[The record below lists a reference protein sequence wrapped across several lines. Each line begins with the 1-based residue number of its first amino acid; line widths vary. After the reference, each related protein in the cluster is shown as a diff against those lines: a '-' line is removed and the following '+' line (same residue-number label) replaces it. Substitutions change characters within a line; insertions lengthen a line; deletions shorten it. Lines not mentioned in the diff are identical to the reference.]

1 MLQYPTN
8 VYPQDT
14 AIAAAV
20 SPRMYFT
27 FNGDILTTVWSRF
40 YDYNSGELVA
50 DVPSGATPRTPQAY
64 NGERILTPVPSQR
77 QGEEYP
83 LQQGNDYMYQMMLT
97 QSTVDGSDNIYDM
110 PIVRGEVESVSG
122 TEIMIEDRIT
132 NIYEWNVYQN
142 VCSPSIIQNTVYA
155 GAIIKIGNESHFIQS
170 YNRMTGKLIVDSA
183 FSSDI
188 TGKTYII
195 LCNYLITPMYY
206 FMYRNS
212 PTLTLTSE
220 IVPTGTAYYT
230 DPYPPNI
237 ISEGAYTPPVD
248 GDMIKYYIMRLYWR
262 TSDNRMSGVV
272 EESDKIYSQKINYK
286 FFNDF
291 IDHAIE
297 TSVVHSITTDIIYH
311 VGCVGKTQNG
321 LSFGATASDF
331 TITGDREL
339 NLIESVSAKCV
350 DEHAP
355 EYIYHWVIP
364 ETSQQGIYRRRIE
377 QHINQSVV
385 IEAHLI
391 NTETAR
397 WIQDVTLDVYRKD
410 LETGDVKH
418 LPSVELRISSH
429 TASHNTIYVT
439 DWSVPNRGSFEYILL
454 PRNIN
459 TGIPYLSS
467 RKTVQVDTNFIGY
480 TITAL
485 QEDSQLDAV
494 TALYN
499 AKKQYK
505 KGQTWAFHGEIQDS
519 NLIQNLNRT
528 VQSGA
533 GVYATMSSGDNNYLS
548 GTLSVD
554 MGYINCSDGHYK
566 DTIDMV
572 NALREFISKHEIYV
586 LKTQKGDVLMV
597 NIVGTPS
604 VAYMENTPNVP
615 SSISVDWVECDNID
629 NYNIISQ
636 VDAIIS

>member
-14 AIAAAV
+14 AIADAV
-20 SPRMYFT
+20 RPYMYFT

-64 NGERILTPVPSQR
+64 NGERILTPVPSRR

-188 TGKTYII
+188 TGKTYMI

-220 IVPTGTAYYT
+220 ITPTGTVYYT
-230 DPYPPNI
+230 QPYPPNI
-237 ISEGAYTPPVD
+237 VAEGVYTPPVD
-248 GDMIKYYIMRLYWR
+248 GDLIKYYIMRLYWH
-262 TSDNRMSGVV
+262 TYDNQYSGVI
-272 EESDKIYSQKINYK
+272 EESDKIYSQKISYK

-291 IDHAIE
+291 IDHVIVDGYN
-297 TSVVHSITTDIIYH
+297 STTDIVYH
-311 VGCVGKTQNG
+311 VGCTGMTQNG
-321 LSFGATASDF
+321 LSFGASASEF
-331 TITGDREL
+331 TISGDREL
-339 NLIESVSAKCV
+339 DLIESVEARCV

-355 EYIYHWVIP
+355 EYIYHWVR
-364 ETSQQGIYRRRIE
+364 QQSVIARRKLERY
-377 QHINQSVV
+377 INQSVV
-385 IEAHLI
+385 VEIHVVDRQ
-391 NTETAR
+391 ETPK
-397 WIQDVTLDVYRKD
+397 WIDDITLDIYRKD

-418 LPSVELRISSH
+418 LPCVELYASDATIS
-429 TASHNTIYVT
+429 IT
-439 DWSVPNRGSFEYILL
+439 DWSVPNKGSFEYIVL
-454 PRNIN
+454 PRNIH
-459 TGIPYLSS
+459 TGVPYLAS
-467 RKTVQVDTNFIGY
+467 RKTVQIDTNFIGY
-480 TITAL
+480 TITAIE
-485 QEDSQLDAV
+485 EDSQLDAA

-519 NLIQNLNRT
+519 NLVQNLNRV
-528 VQSGA
+528 VQAGA
-533 GVYATMSSGDNNYLS
+533 GVYSTMSSGDNNYLT

-554 MGYINCSDGHYK
+554 MGYIKCGDGEYK

-572 NALREFISKHEIYV
+572 NAWRKFITKHEIYV

-604 VAYMENTPNVP
+604 VTYQETTPSVP
-615 SSISVDWVECDNID
+615 CAISVDWAECDNID
-629 NYNIISQ
+629 NYDIIYEVNRTFS
-636 VDAIIS
+636 

>member
-1 MLQYPTN
+1 MLQFPTN
-8 VYPQDT
+8 VYPQDI
-14 AIAAAV
+14 AIASAER
-20 SPRMYFT
+20 PYMYFT
-27 FNGDILTTVWSRF
+27 FNGDILTTVWSKF

-50 DVPSGATPRTPQAY
+50 DVKSGATPRTPIAY
-64 NGERILTPVPSQR
+64 NGEMVLTPTPAR
-77 QGEEYP
+77 RPGESYP
-83 LQQGNDYMYQMMLT
+83 IQVGNDYMYQMMFT

-110 PIVRGEVESVSG
+110 PIVRGEIISASG
-122 TEIMIEDRIT
+122 TEIMIKDQIN

-142 VCSPSIIQNTVYA
+142 VCSPSIIQDVVYA
-155 GAIIKIGNESHFIQS
+155 GAIIKIGNESRFIES
-170 YNRMTGKLIVDSA
+170 YNRSTGKIVVASA
-183 FSSDI
+183 FPSDI

-220 IVPTGTAYYT
+220 IVPTGTVYYT

-237 ISEGAYTPPVD
+237 ILEGAYTPPVD
-248 GDMIKYYIMRLYWR
+248 GDMIKYYIARLYWR
-262 TSDNRMSGVV
+262 TSDNSMSGVV
-272 EESDKIYSQKINYK
+272 EESDKIYSQKIDYK
-286 FFNDF
+286 FFNAF
-291 IDHAIE
+291 IDHAIG
-297 TSVVHSITTDIIYH
+297 TSIKSEIIYH
-311 VGCVGKTQNG
+311 AGCVGKTQNG
-321 LSFGATASDF
+321 LSFGASAGDF

-355 EYIYHWVIP
+355 EYIYHWVVS
-364 ETSQQGIYRRRIE
+364 ETSQQGIYRRTLE
-377 QHINQSVV
+377 KHINQSVV

-391 NTETAR
+391 NAETPR
-397 WIQDVTLDVYRKD
+397 WTQDITLDVYRKD

-418 LPSVELRISSH
+418 LPSIDFHISSV
-429 TASHNTIYVT
+429 ASNNTVYVT
-439 DWSVPNRGSFEYILL
+439 DWSVPNKGSFEYILL

-459 TGIPYLSS
+459 TGIPYLAS
-467 RKTVQVDTNFIGY
+467 RKTVQVNTNFIGY
-480 TITAL
+480 TLTAIE
-485 QEDSQLDAV
+485 EDAQLDAV
-494 TALYN
+494 SALYN

-554 MGYINCSDGHYK
+554 IGYINCDDGQYK

-572 NALREFISKHEIYV
+572 NAWREFVSKHEIYV

-597 NIVGTPS
+597 NISGTPS
-604 VAYMENTPNVP
+604 VTYMENTPNVP
-615 SSISVDWVECDNID
+615 SSISFDWVECDNID
-629 NYNIISQ
+629 NYNIIYQ
-636 VDAIIS
+636 VDRIFS